1 VFEFSRIAFETSAA
15 IKFQSA
21 RSAEL
26 ARGRTQTPPIGA
38 ALEHFQFVARM
49 ERRAIRDR
57 SNSNTVPGLRFEAV
71 QEVCL

>member
-26 ARGRTQTPPIGA
+26 ARGRKQTPPIGA

-49 ERRAIRDR
+49 ERRGCARILFMQPDR
-57 SNSNTVPGLRFEAV
+57 SGGG
-71 QEVCL
+71 